1 MGQTFNKFLADLET
15 GLDLDRIHG
24 LYLDFDH
31 MQLQHFAAC
40 VKRYAN
46 NQNKG
51 WISLTQLEKGF
62 EDTYCD

>member
-1 MGQTFNKFLADLET
+1 MGQTINKFLADLET

-31 MQLQHFAAC
+31 MHLQHFAAC

-46 NQNKG
+46 N
-51 WISLTQLEKGF
+51 
-62 EDTYCD
+62 